1 MLFKAKQN
9 KFTAALINMSQNLQE
24 SADYFAEFKA
34 ISDYTAFADKMKE
47 YELKGDSMVHEVSKD
62 LTQAFITPIERED
75 ILQLTNSMDD
85 ILDGLE
91 NCSSLI
97 DMYTISN
104 TDQYILNF
112 IEAIKECTYEIAK
125 ACKLLTTKNLQLIPV
140 IAIKIKDLESHC
152 DEIQRQSIKQLFTT
166 EKNPIR
172 LIQYKEMYESL
183 EDVADDCQRVANILV
198 GVDMKNA

>member
-1 MLFKAKQN
+1 
-9 KFTAALINMSQNLQE
+9 MSQNLKE
-24 SADYFAEFKA
+24 SADYFAEFNVT
-34 ISDYTAFADKMKE
+34 SDYTAFADKMKE

-91 NCSSLI
+91 NCASLI
-97 DMYTISN
+97 DMYSISN
-104 TDQYILNF
+104 TDQYILDF

-152 DEIQRQSIKQLFTT
+152 DEIQRQSIKQLFST
-166 EKNPIR
+166 EKDPFRI
-172 LIQYKEMYESL
+172 IQYKEMYESL

-198 GVDMKNA
+198 GVVMKNA